1 MSMYIVFFGKSQD
14 FTSVYYDRN
23 GWIAN
28 FNAVIRDF
36 SLLES
41 RVFTIDD
48 INNKEILSR
57 YFFTSQGKGYCLMKL
72 YGLGQAMSGSRIAGS
87 IYGVG
92 FLSDR
97 AIDFSK
103 ENLDLL
109 RAAKDNFAKL
119 SLVGIKFN
127 KSNFKSDTDR
137 IWSAIVSSNNGN
149 LLDKISTQDL
159 KINEN
164 EEPIALCVKNLIE
177 DAVKLNSKVDKFDTV
192 YFSEDLPHLKRTQQK
207 WGKSFFTIYKEENGN
222 FVQYQEE
229 VAAPVQPTK
238 PENSENPPISEVR
251 SEESKLQLELDDL
264 KYANEFLEEDLQK
277 LKKNLKRS
285 SYLVYGLSVLVL
297 ALLVI
302 LFFFDKIFTPE
313 VPPPPKPVAVVNP
326 MDQILVDSTSRE
338 EMMNFLQTIQLIYS
352 HDIKNT
358 DLDTTDLI
366 EKYEEV
372 VVFSA
377 KHKLNIDTVKKFLE
391 QKGIILFESSAK
403 TRNEG
408 N

>member
-1 MSMYIVFFGKSQD
+1 
-14 FTSVYYDRN
+14 
-23 GWIAN
+23 
-28 FNAVIRDF
+28 
-36 SLLES
+36 
-41 RVFTIDD
+41 
-48 INNKEILSR
+48 
-57 YFFTSQGKGYCLMKL
+57 MKL

-164 EEPIALCVKNLIE
+164 EEPIALCV
-177 DAVKLNSKVDKFDTV
+177 DTV

-229 VAAPVQPTK
+229 VVAPVQPTK

-264 KYANEFLEEDLQK
+264 KYTNESLEEDLQK
-277 LKKNLKRS
+277 IKKNQKRS
-285 SYLVYGLSVLVL
+285 SYLVYGLSALVFV
-297 ALLVI
+297 LLVI
-302 LFFFDKIFTPE
+302 LFFFDRIFPPE
-313 VPPPPKPVAVVNP
+313 VPPPPKTVAVVNP

-338 EMMNFLQTIQLIYS
+338 EMMNFLQAIQLIYS
-352 HDIKNT
+352 HDIKST
-358 DLDTTDLI
+358 DLDSTDLI

-391 QKGIILFESSAK
+391 QKGIIHFENSAK